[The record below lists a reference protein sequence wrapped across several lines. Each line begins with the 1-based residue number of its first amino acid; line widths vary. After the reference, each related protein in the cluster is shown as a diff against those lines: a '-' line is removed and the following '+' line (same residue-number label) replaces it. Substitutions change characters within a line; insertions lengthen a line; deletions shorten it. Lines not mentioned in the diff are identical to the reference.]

1 MTLVS
6 TASLYELDHGRGGGH
21 FRPSSKARAQLR
33 SAATDQL
40 PKAWG

>member
-6 TASLYELDHGRGGGH
+6 TASLYELDHGRGEH